1 MREIDVREL
10 HAWLATDRE
19 SVQLVDV
26 REPWEVAR
34 CLIEGSQAV
43 PMGEI
48 AARLG
53 ELDPGRRT
61 VVVCHHGAR
70 SMQVAMWLAGQGFG
84 EVINLR
90 GGIDAW
96 ARAIDPAMP
105 VY

>member
-10 HAWLATDRE
+10 QSLLVTDRG
-19 SVQLVDV
+19 SVELVDV
-26 REPWEVAR
+26 REPWEVAH
-34 CLIEGSQAV
+34 CQIEGSRAV

-48 AARLG
+48 PSRLS

-61 VVVCHHGAR
+61 VVICHHGTR
-70 SMQVAMWLAGQGFG
+70 SMHVAMWLAQQGF
-84 EVINLR
+84 EDVINLR

-96 ARAIDPAMP
+96 ARDVDPAMP

>member
-10 HAWLATDRE
+10 QSRLVTDHG

-26 REPWEVAR
+26 REPWEVTQCR
-34 CLIEGSQAV
+34 IEGSLAL
-43 PMGEI
+43 PMGQI

-53 ELDPGRRT
+53 ELDPDLMT
-61 VVVCHHGAR
+61 VVVCHHGSR
-70 SMQVAMWLAGQGFG
+70 SMHVAMWLAQQGFG
-84 EVINLR
+84 NVINLR

-96 ARAIDPAMP
+96 AREIDPAMP

>member
-10 HAWLATDRE
+10 QSWLLTDRG

-34 CLIEGSQAV
+34 CRIEGSQAL

-48 AARLG
+48 ASRLG
-53 ELDPGRRT
+53 ELDPDRRT

-70 SMQVAMWLAGQGFG
+70 SMHVATWLAQQGFG

-96 ARAIDPAMP
+96 ARDIDPAMP